1 MKDQNRTGKAD
12 YDRLARMFARGGDG
26 DSVFTAGEEAAMQKI
41 DRGTV
46 SGLERTI
53 DMAAAFDMLLRVL
66 GPDSPG
72 EDEEDAGDAED
83 KSGMYRVVWKI
94 DVGASS
100 PGSAALRAAELS
112 RNADSTATVYEVTD
126 LDTGEVYDVDTREP
140 PRCGVNLSRRHLVSI
155 ASGIVNLRTENSAA
169 YAAEHGTSLH
179 DVMSGLDRLEAA
191 VDC

>member
-1 MKDQNRTGKAD
+1 
-12 YDRLARMFARGGDG
+12 
-26 DSVFTAGEEAAMQKI
+26 
-41 DRGTV
+41 
-46 SGLERTI
+46 
-53 DMAAAFDMLLRVL
+53 LLF
-66 GPDSPG
+66 GQW
-72 EDEEDAGDAED
+72 DAGDAED

-112 RNADSTATVYEVTD
+112 RHADSTATVYEVTD

-155 ASGIVNLRTENSAA
+155 ASGIVNLRTEDSAAYAADSAA

-191 VDC
+191 VDR